1 MSSTQSN
8 QPAIEYIAGSCNIGP
23 AEIKRRLQTAVVGG
37 IAYLI
42 SAIALIARDASTP
55 TRFVAFLP
63 AMAATVGYVQAR
75 RKFCFAYGLAGF
87 FSLEKAGATTKVKD
101 PVALKA
107 DRAYAIKI
115 LAMSFMPALILTA
128 IVVLL

>member
-8 QPAIEYIAGSCNIGP
+8 QPAIEYLAGSCNIGP
-23 AEIKRRLQTAVVGG
+23 AEIKRRYQTALIGG

-42 SAIALIARDASTP
+42 SAFALIARDASTSS
-55 TRFVAFLP
+55 RLIAFLP
-63 AMAATVGYVQAR
+63 AMAASVGYVQAR
-75 RKFCFAYGLAGF
+75 RKFCFAYGLAGL

-107 DRAYAIKI
+107 DRAYALKI
-115 LAMSFMPALILTA
+115 LGISSLPAIVLTA
-128 IVVLL
+128 VVVLL

>member
-8 QPAIEYIAGSCNIGP
+8 QPAVEYLAGSCNIGP
-23 AEIKRRLQTAVVGG
+23 AEIKRRYQAAIVGG

-42 SAIALIARDASTP
+42 SAIALITRDASTP
-55 TRFVAFLP
+55 SRLVAFLP
-63 AMAATVGYVQAR
+63 AMAASVGYIQAR
-75 RKFCFAYGLAGF
+75 RKFCLAYGLAGL

-107 DRAYAIKI
+107 DRAYALKI
-115 LAMSFMPALILTA
+115 LGISFLPAIVLTA
-128 IVVLL
+128 VVVLL

>member
-23 AEIKRRLQTAVVGG
+23 AEIKRRYQAAIVGG

-42 SAIALIARDASTP
+42 SAIALIARDASTSS
-55 TRFVAFLP
+55 RLVAFLP
-63 AMAATVGYVQAR
+63 AMAASVGYVQAR
-75 RKFCFAYGLAGF
+75 RKFCLAYGLAGL

-115 LAMSFMPALILTA
+115 LAMSFLPAIVLTA
-128 IVVLL
+128 VVVLL